1 MLGNRLNI
9 LSPLLF
15 ALAPEAG
22 EGSFLCQERFTQAR
36 RASLHM
42 VLSILEDTRLQGA
55 GTQGK
60 VQGMG
65 GVTLELEVLTARGY
79 SRTSYSDGMTKLDQ
93 EDPGAGDLVI
103 RFTASLT
110 EG

>member
-1 MLGNRLNI
+1 
-9 LSPLLF
+9 
-15 ALAPEAG
+15 
-22 EGSFLCQERFTQAR
+22 
-36 RASLHM
+36 M

-93 EDPGAGDLVI
+93 EDQMCI
-103 RFTASLT
+103 RDRRTPVWATPPTMTS
-110 EG
+110 

>member
-1 MLGNRLNI
+1 
-9 LSPLLF
+9 
-15 ALAPEAG
+15 
-22 EGSFLCQERFTQAR
+22 
-36 RASLHM
+36 
-42 VLSILEDTRLQGA
+42 
-55 GTQGK
+55 
-60 VQGMG
+60 MG

-110 EG
+110 EEMCIRDRLFGWRRRSSLSCPRR

>member
-1 MLGNRLNI
+1 
-9 LSPLLF
+9 
-15 ALAPEAG
+15 
-22 EGSFLCQERFTQAR
+22 
-36 RASLHM
+36 M

-110 EG
+110 EGGKRGPLELQGASFDRKDQ

>member
-1 MLGNRLNI
+1 
-9 LSPLLF
+9 
-15 ALAPEAG
+15 
-22 EGSFLCQERFTQAR
+22 
-36 RASLHM
+36 
-42 VLSILEDTRLQGA
+42 
-55 GTQGK
+55 
-60 VQGMG
+60 MG

>member
-1 MLGNRLNI
+1 
-9 LSPLLF
+9 
-15 ALAPEAG
+15 
-22 EGSFLCQERFTQAR
+22 
-36 RASLHM
+36 
-42 VLSILEDTRLQGA
+42 
-55 GTQGK
+55 
-60 VQGMG
+60 
-65 GVTLELEVLTARGY
+65 VLTARGY